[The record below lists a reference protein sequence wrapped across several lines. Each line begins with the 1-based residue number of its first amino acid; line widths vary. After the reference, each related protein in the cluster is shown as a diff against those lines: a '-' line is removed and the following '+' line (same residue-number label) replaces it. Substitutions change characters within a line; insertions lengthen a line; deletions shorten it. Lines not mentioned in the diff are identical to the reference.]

1 MLETSRIV
9 TASTPQLL
17 ESRLNAHL
25 QDGWQ
30 LVGPVQVN
38 QGADVDGGWNVLL
51 VATLVRDEPAEIS
64 GPAPSIRGSGG
75 GADRE
80 FDGDRL
86 VGDDQARE
94 GFWDR
99 YARGDK

>member
-80 FDGDRL
+80 FDGDHL
-86 VGDDQARE
+86 LSDGARD
-94 GFWDR
+94 GYWDR
-99 YARGDK
+99 R